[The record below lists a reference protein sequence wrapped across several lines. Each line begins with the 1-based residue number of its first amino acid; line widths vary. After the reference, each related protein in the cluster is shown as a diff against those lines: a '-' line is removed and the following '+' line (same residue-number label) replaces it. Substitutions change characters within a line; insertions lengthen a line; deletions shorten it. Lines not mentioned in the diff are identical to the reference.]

1 MSYEVVSKFQ
11 GALFS
16 SAQVSVDLGKIGG
29 RGRYHSSHVLQGHSP
44 FDVVGWHGNYYP
56 YKYDLTKFMVVNAV
70 AFDHAVSVSRDRGK
84 KSWIVVFFFCRIHPY
99 SLY

>member
-16 SAQVSVDLGKIGG
+16 SAQASVGIGG
-29 RGRYHSSHVLQGHSP
+29 RGQYHASHVLQGHSP

-70 AFDHAVSVSRDRGK
+70 SFDHAVSVCRDRKVGL
-84 KSWIVVFFFCRIHPY
+84 FMLCF
-99 SLY
+99 L